1 MRSLLFIKK
10 ILLYT
15 FYLIIISSVVYLIF
29 FINTQ
34 DPDKKRLRKE
44 LRSIVKKNTIIKHL
58 YNDYR
63 EEFLPDT
70 QFIKVNYKKIDLD
83 FLNLNGCY
91 FGECYTFFIE
101 QYEDKII
108 IIERGGEIKI
118 SSFDNLEV
126 KNPKFQNLDSNLNFE
141 YILDTLVHE
150 NEIFVTG
157 KNIVGEKTFIEIV
170 KGKYNENEIEFK
182 SIIKLESEGCILRN
196 SVHSGKIQIF
206 ENNKNKILISI
217 NSAGQLDEP
226 KLDSLNADSICGKI
240 LLVNAE
246 NNNYEIFSSG
256 HRNIIGL
263 YADGNLVLST
273 EHGPFA
279 GDEINKIEK
288 GKKYGWPVVSYGE
301 KYSRD
306 KKNINPTYKKS
317 HSDNGFEEPI
327 FSFIPAIG
335 ISEIIKLPNNFSN
348 LWQNNFLVA
357 SLNGKYL
364 YRIKFD
370 NSYNKIIYYE
380 PIYIGDRIRD
390 LIYNV
395 EKKKIYL
402 ALELEGA
409 LGIISTYE
417 KKN

>member
-1 MRSLLFIKK
+1 MN
-10 ILLYT
+10 
-15 FYLIIISSVVYLIF
+15 IF
-29 FINTQ
+29 W
-34 DPDKKRLRKE
+34 
-44 LRSIVKKNTIIKHL
+44 
-58 YNDYR
+58 
-63 EEFLPDT
+63 
-70 QFIKVNYKKIDLD
+70 
-83 FLNLNGCY
+83 Y
-91 FGECYTFFIE
+91 FG
-101 QYEDKII
+101 
-108 IIERGGEIKI
+108 
-118 SSFDNLEV
+118 
-126 KNPKFQNLDSNLNFE
+126 
-141 YILDTLVHE
+141 HE

-288 GKKYGWPVVSYGE
+288 E
-301 KYSRD
+301 KNMDGLSFHME
-306 KKNINPTYKKS
+306 KNIL
-317 HSDNGFEEPI
+317 
-327 FSFIPAIG
+327 
-335 ISEIIKLPNNFSN
+335 EI
-348 LWQNNFLVA
+348 
-357 SLNGKYL
+357 
-364 YRIKFD
+364 
-370 NSYNKIIYYE
+370 
-380 PIYIGDRIRD
+380 
-390 LIYNV
+390 
-395 EKKKIYL
+395 KKIS
-402 ALELEGA
+402 
-409 LGIISTYE
+409 IQPI
-417 KKN
+417 KKVTLIMDLKNQFFLLFQL

>member
-1 MRSLLFIKK
+1 M
-10 ILLYT
+10 
-15 FYLIIISSVVYLIF
+15 
-29 FINTQ
+29 
-34 DPDKKRLRKE
+34 
-44 LRSIVKKNTIIKHL
+44 
-58 YNDYR
+58 
-63 EEFLPDT
+63 
-70 QFIKVNYKKIDLD
+70 
-83 FLNLNGCY
+83 NLNGCY
-91 FGECYTFFIE
+91 FGECYTFFVE

-364 YRIKFD
+364 YRVKFD
-370 NSYNKIIYYE
+370 NSYNKIIYNE

>member
-91 FGECYTFFIE
+91 FGECYTFFVE

>member
-15 FYLIIISSVVYLIF
+15 FYLIIISSIVYLIF

-91 FGECYTFFIE
+91 FGECYTFFVE

-364 YRIKFD
+364 YRVKFD

>member
-1 MRSLLFIKK
+1 M
-10 ILLYT
+10 
-15 FYLIIISSVVYLIF
+15 YLIF

>member
-91 FGECYTFFIE
+91 FGECYTFFVE

-364 YRIKFD
+364 YRVKFD
-370 NSYNKIIYYE
+370 NSYNKIIYNE

>member
-364 YRIKFD
+364 YRVKFD

-380 PIYIGDRIRD
+380 SIYIGDRIRD

>member
-141 YILDTLVHE
+141 YILDTLVYE

>member
-91 FGECYTFFIE
+91 FGECYSFFIE

-118 SSFDNLEV
+118 SSFNNLEV

-217 NSAGQLDEP
+217 NSAGHLDEP

-335 ISEIIKLPNNFSN
+335 IAEIIKLPNNFSN

>member
-364 YRIKFD
+364 YRVKFD
-370 NSYNKIIYYE
+370 NSYNKIIYNE

>member
-141 YILDTLVHE
+141 YILDTLVYE

-246 NNNYEIFSSG
+246 DNNYEIFSSG

-288 GKKYGWPVVSYGE
+288 GKKYGWPIVSYGE

-306 KKNINPTYKKS
+306 KKNINPTYRKS

-370 NSYNKIIYYE
+370 NNYNKIIYYE